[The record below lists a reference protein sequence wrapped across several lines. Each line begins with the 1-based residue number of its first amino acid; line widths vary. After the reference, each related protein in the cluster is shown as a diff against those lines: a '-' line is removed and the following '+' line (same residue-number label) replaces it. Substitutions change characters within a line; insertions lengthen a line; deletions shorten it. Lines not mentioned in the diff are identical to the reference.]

1 MQALKFSLEF
11 GINSDVLEGDYEMI
25 IHALV
30 DDNDFLK
37 NLNPFGHLI
46 KDAKF
51 LVGDSRS
58 IGFLQVCCCREL
70 IRNFQSVRKKK
81 KKRESICPPKKKKII
96 CIRQY
101 LRGSAICLCSW
112 SCRDF
117 IIIREIYKVW

>member
-11 GINSDVLEGDYEMI
+11 GINSDVLEGDFEMI

-30 DDNDFLK
+30 DDNDFMK

-70 IRNFQSVRKKK
+70 IRNFQSVREK
-81 KKRESICPPKKKKII
+81 KKRESIRPKKKKK
-96 CIRQY
+96 
-101 LRGSAICLCSW
+101 SHA
-112 SCRDF
+112 
-117 IIIREIYKVW
+117 

>member
-1 MQALKFSLEF
+1 MQALKFSLEV
-11 GINSDVLEGDYEMI
+11 GINSDVLQGDSEMI

-30 DDNDFLK
+30 DDNDFMK

-81 KKRESICPPKKKKII
+81 KKRKYTPPKKKKNHMHKTIFTWFGNLPMFMEL
-96 CIRQY
+96 QGFHY
-101 LRGSAICLCSW
+101 
-112 SCRDF
+112 
-117 IIIREIYKVW
+117 Y

>member
-11 GINSDVLEGDYEMI
+11 GINSDVLEGDSEMI
-25 IHALV
+25 MHALV
-30 DDNDFLK
+30 DDNDFMK

-70 IRNFQSVRKKK
+70 IRNFQSVREKK
-81 KKRESICPPKKKKII
+81 KKREKVYAPKKKKNHMHKTIFTWFGN
-96 CIRQY
+96 
-101 LRGSAICLCSW
+101 LPMFMEL
-112 SCRDF
+112 
-117 IIIREIYKVW
+117 